1 MNEILKASVD
11 LRYRAKDREKGERD
25 WTRMSEGKG
34 RILGKCFFIF
44 ISVRM
49 GVTFQSLLHIMN
61 IGDIMYRLCC
71 DYIQYFYVCLKKK

>member
-1 MNEILKASVD
+1 M
-11 LRYRAKDREKGERD
+11 
-25 WTRMSEGKG
+25 
-34 RILGKCFFIF
+34 GKCLFIF

-71 DYIQYFYVCLKKK
+71 DYIQYFICLFIEEVIDLVSIKI